1 MKLKTFV
8 DKSPLA
14 VKRRIQA
21 EPFCGV
27 YILCVDG
34 RRVGHAVD
42 KKSVRAMKHF
52 LAHSLEDLERL
63 FTGQEGARRKNY

>member
-1 MKLKTFV
+1 MAEKTFI

-21 EPFCGV
+21 EPICGLR
-27 YILCVDG
+27 ILCVDG
-34 RRVGHAVD
+34 RRVGHAIE
-42 KKSVRAMKHF
+42 KKDVRKMKHF

-63 FTGQEGARRKNY
+63 FTGKEGARRKNY

>member
-1 MKLKTFV
+1 MLKTFI

-21 EPFCGV
+21 EPFCGA

-34 RRVGHAVD
+34 RRIGHAVE
-42 KKSVRAMKHF
+42 KKDIPIMKHF

-63 FTGQEGARRKNY
+63 FTGQEGATRKNY